1 MTRTL
6 RMTALAMV
14 SSLGLMLGSAGVAEA
29 GSKGR
34 RNTAIGLG
42 AVALY
47 GVVKKKPVVAGVAGG
62 GAIYSYMSSRQK
74 ARGERNR
81 RRSRAS
87 RRSYSRRYVNRSG
100 YYGRR

>member
-1 MTRTL
+1 MTRRL
-6 RMTALAMV
+6 RLTALALV
-14 SSLGLMLGSAGVAEA
+14 SSLGLMIGSAGVAEA

-62 GAIYSYMSSRQK
+62 GASYSSMSSRQT
-74 ARGERNR
+74 ARGERHR
-81 RRSRAS
+81 RRSQRS
-87 RRSYSRRYVNRSG
+87 RRYYSRRYVNRSG